1 MTLGYYAEKLD
12 DERNRRRIKKEERG
26 LLKKYEATR

>member
-12 DERNRRRIKKEERG
+12 DERNRRIKKEERG